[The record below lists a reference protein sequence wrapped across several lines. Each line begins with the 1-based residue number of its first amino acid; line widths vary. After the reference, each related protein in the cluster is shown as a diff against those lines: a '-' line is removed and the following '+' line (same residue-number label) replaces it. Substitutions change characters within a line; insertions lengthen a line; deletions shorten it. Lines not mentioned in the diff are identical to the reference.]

1 MCPSGMLQGGSKG
14 QGQSQ
19 GAGAGQDSK
28 DMKMKSAVFMQQL
41 LHVRPVHTLKAL

>member
-19 GAGAGQDSK
+19 GAGAGQDNK
-28 DMKMKSAVFMQQL
+28 DMKMKSAVFMQL
-41 LHVRPVHTLKAL
+41 LLYVRPAHTLKAL